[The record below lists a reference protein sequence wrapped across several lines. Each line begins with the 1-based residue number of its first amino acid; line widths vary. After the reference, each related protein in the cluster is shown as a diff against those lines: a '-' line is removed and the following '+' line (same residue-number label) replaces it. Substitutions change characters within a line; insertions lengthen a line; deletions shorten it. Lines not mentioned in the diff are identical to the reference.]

1 MHFFLTLKAISFL
14 SMSIVQFQED
24 QGITMSPV
32 GFIPSC
38 QQKDCEGFESEV
50 DTERL
55 SVCPVLMLDG
65 HFIVYNIMGWGQESI
80 LQIGKA
86 RLYGFHCLG

>member
-1 MHFFLTLKAISFL
+1 
-14 SMSIVQFQED
+14 
-24 QGITMSPV
+24 MSPV

-38 QQKDCEGFESEV
+38 QQKGCQGFESEV

-65 HFIVYNIMGWGQESI
+65 HFIVYDIMTGGGAGIYMTDRQGQVV
-80 LQIGKA
+80 
-86 RLYGFHCLG
+86 